1 MKEVTYSSRSH
12 RVMEIIA
19 VSIIVLPFLAVLFY
33 SDWLRMAIPTFH
45 DGDEQIYHFPI
56 IKSFS
61 EQLPFPDISDYNSAT
76 GPLYHIVLAAGVRLL
91 GLEIHSLRLLNM
103 LFSIIGCIVFY
114 KILRLRSDNHLLSAL
129 VSIVFS
135 LSPYF
140 FGSSFR
146 LLTDN
151 FAIMLYFASV
161 YFLLKFS
168 EKPNYGYWFS
178 FCIFAMLC
186 TVTRQVYV
194 HIFLIG
200 LFVSVFN
207 PSINT
212 KAKLVMTI
220 GTFLSAIPLMMLIVL
235 WEGFTP
241 PTFQD
246 KYATSIVFLPRSAG
260 FAVAVVGVY
269 YLLLHMPNLSE
280 VWRNYRLLIP
290 CIIIAILWLPFSPL
304 APQANR
310 ADDGYL
316 WKLSEATP
324 TILGSRLAFWML
336 FPIGLFALVKS
347 MGYRLSGVPVGV
359 WIILSLAPYAFQENI
374 FQKYYDLSVLPIML
388 IWFAFAGYY
397 KANKVFFINMF
408 LLILLFC
415 MYFCAKVLGIA

>member
-76 GPLYHIVLAAGVRLL
+76 GPLYHIVLAAGGRLL

-194 HIFLIG
+194 HIF
-200 LFVSVFN
+200 
-207 PSINT
+207 
-212 KAKLVMTI
+212 
-220 GTFLSAIPLMMLIVL
+220 
-235 WEGFTP
+235 
-241 PTFQD
+241 D
-246 KYATSIVFLPRSAG
+246 R
-260 FAVAVVGVY
+260 
-269 YLLLHMPNLSE
+269 
-280 VWRNYRLLIP
+280 
-290 CIIIAILWLPFSPL
+290 
-304 APQANR
+304 
-310 ADDGYL
+310 
-316 WKLSEATP
+316 
-324 TILGSRLAFWML
+324 
-336 FPIGLFALVKS
+336 
-347 MGYRLSGVPVGV
+347 
-359 WIILSLAPYAFQENI
+359 
-374 FQKYYDLSVLPIML
+374 
-388 IWFAFAGYY
+388 
-397 KANKVFFINMF
+397 FI
-408 LLILLFC
+408 C
-415 MYFCAKVLGIA
+415 